1 MSEESAATGS
11 DGGSGEGAGA
21 GGGGGVGGAPKKGGV
36 FVSRLVSTLGLWALI
51 TVAVLFS
58 QEWLYLVIVELVVL
72 ISLAEYFRMADLPRM
87 GWRVWM
93 VMGFAGF
100 YLAGLFLVYS
110 SDVWDQMAL
119 YVAFDGMVVVA
130 LVLCLF
136 VSEMVR
142 APEPG
147 ETVRR
152 MAVGLLGF
160 AWLVVMFGFVVKILL
175 FGDGTAGV
183 FLVVYLL
190 VVTKFSD
197 MGAYLVGSVV
207 GKHPFMAH
215 ISPKKTWEGILGGLM
230 FAVGG
235 SFGVVALFPEGSQ
248 FFSWSGAMIVG
259 LILGVVAVLGDLA
272 ESVVKRSLAIKD
284 SGHVLP
290 GIGGTIDLIDS
301 ICFTAPVMY
310 FLLLFTR

>member
-1 MSEESAATGS
+1 MSDEPAATGG
-11 DGGSGEGAGA
+11 DGGSGESE
-21 GGGGGVGGAPKKGGV
+21 GGGGGSAKKKKGGV
-36 FVSRLVSTLGLWALI
+36 FLSRLVSTLGLWALI
-51 TVAVLFS
+51 VVAVVFS

-72 ISLAEYFRMADLPRM
+72 ISLAEFFRMANLPGM

-93 VMGFAGF
+93 VMAVAGI

-110 SDVWDQMAL
+110 SDVWHHMAL
-119 YVAFDGMVVVA
+119 YVAFDGMVIVG

-152 MAVGLLGF
+152 IAVALFGF
-160 AWLVVMFGFVVKILL
+160 VWLAVMFGFVVKLLL
-175 FGDGTAGV
+175 FGDGSGGV

-190 VVTKFSD
+190 VVTKFTD
-197 MGAYLVGSVV
+197 MGAYLVGSVM
-207 GKHPFMAH
+207 GKHSFMAH
-215 ISPKKTWEGILGGLM
+215 ISPKKTWEGIVGGLL

-235 SFGVVALFPEGSQ
+235 SLAVVALFEEGSWY
-248 FFSWSGAMIVG
+248 FSGVGAVVVG

-272 ESVVKRSLAIKD
+272 ESVVKRSLATKD

-301 ICFTAPVMY
+301 ICFTAPVLY
-310 FLLLFTR
+310 FLLVFTN